1 MYPEAMKNLN
11 NGNQKP
17 LGKGLDF
24 TEELLKESLFVGNGS
39 EGERSDHW
47 GNSMNGE

>member
-1 MYPEAMKNLN
+1 MHPKAKKNLK

-17 LGKGLDF
+17 LRKGLDF
-24 TEELLKESLFVGNGS
+24 TEELHKESLLVGNGS

-47 GNSMNGE
+47 GSNMNGE